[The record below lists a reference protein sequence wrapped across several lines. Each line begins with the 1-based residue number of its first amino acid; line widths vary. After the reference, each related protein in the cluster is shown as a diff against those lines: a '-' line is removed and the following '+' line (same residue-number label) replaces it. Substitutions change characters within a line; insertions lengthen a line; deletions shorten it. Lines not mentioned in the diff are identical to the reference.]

1 MFSHALSIWISWTR
15 EWCLALA
22 AALLLDFLLGDREN
36 WPHPARWMGRGYW
49 KLENFWREKKNLGTG
64 SGIVTVLAVSGL
76 SALVP
81 WLILQIPDS
90 TWVRFALEAF
100 LFYWCLS
107 LRGLSDEALKVRKS
121 LIQKRLNEAR
131 KLLARVVGRDAQRL
145 SPSEISRATVETIGE
160 SFVDGFL
167 SPVFWGVLGGPAA
180 AYFFKAVST
189 GDSMIGHPEPPYLK
203 FGWAAARLDD
213 AMNFIPAR
221 LGLFILAPAALVCG
235 LSPGGLIRSFFKDRL
250 KHASPNAAHGEA
262 AFAGALGVRL
272 GGVNFYA
279 GKAYRQQEL
288 NVRGRVCGPADIS
301 RAARLLWAAGG
312 VTLAILLLA
321 GGLTW

>member
-1 MFSHALSIWISWTR
+1 MFSHALGVWISWAGK
-15 EWCLALA
+15 WSLALA
-22 AALLLDFLLGDREN
+22 CALLLDFLLGDREN
-36 WPHPARWMGRGYW
+36 WPHPARWMGRGYS
-49 KLENFWREKKNLGTG
+49 KLENFWLRKKNLGTG
-64 SGIVTVLAVSGL
+64 PGIVTVLTVAGL
-76 SALVP
+76 SALAP
-81 WLILQIPDS
+81 WLLLRIPDPA
-90 TWVRFALEAF
+90 WIRFTLEAF

-107 LRGLSDEALKVRKS
+107 LRGLSDEALRIKKS

-131 KLLARVVGRDAQRL
+131 KLLARVVGRDTQRL

-167 SPVFWGVLGGPAA
+167 SPVFWGLLGGPAA

-189 GDSMIGHPEPPYLK
+189 GDSMIGHPDPPYQK

-221 LGLFILAPAALVCG
+221 LSLFILAPAALGCG
-235 LSPGGLIRSFFKDRL
+235 LPPWGLIRSFFKDRL

-262 AFAGALGVRL
+262 AFAGALGVKL

-279 GKAYRQQEL
+279 GKAYRQQAL
-288 NVRGRVCGPADIS
+288 NVSGRVCGPTDIG
-301 RAARLLWAAGG
+301 RAVRLLWAAAV

-321 GGLTW
+321 GGLTR